1 MSLFGQPK
9 IKDGIAAQ
17 ALLMSIPA
25 LTEPGRAYH
34 VTLTLQVRLPGR
46 EAYLHK
52 HTCWVQAT
60 KYPQPGTMLPITVDR
75 NDHTR
80 IRVEWDQILTTEERV
95 KRQHEAMLAGD
106 LGAAAGDP
114 MIVDARSNPDLRD
127 QVLRMLGVQG
137 IDVASAPPPQ
147 ASGGDPVER
156 IAKAAQLR
164 DSGAITQHEFET
176 LKAQILA
183 DS

>member
-34 VTLTLQVRLPGR
+34 ITLTLQVRLPGR
-46 EAYLHK
+46 EPYLHK

-60 KYPQPGTMLPITVDR
+60 KYPQPGVMLPITVDR

-80 IRVEWDQILTTEERV
+80 MRIEWDQILTTEALV
-95 KRQHEAMLAGD
+95 QRQHEAMVAGD
-106 LGAAAGDP
+106 LGTAAGSP
-114 MIVDARSNPDLRD
+114 MIGNPDLRD
-127 QVLRMLGVQG
+127 QVLRMLGAQG
-137 IDVASAPPPQ
+137 VDVASASPSP
-147 ASGGDPVER
+147 ASGSDPVER

-164 DSGAITQHEFET
+164 DSGAITQQEFET
-176 LKAQILA
+176 LKAQILGG
-183 DS
+183 S